1 MKKTLKCITRKLNFP
16 LIIFLLLASSLLLV
30 ANIKSNPIKQAKET
44 FNETVNNVSKKL
56 NQAADDSSTISPT
69 NS

>member
-1 MKKTLKCITRKLNFP
+1 
-16 LIIFLLLASSLLLV
+16 LLVGSLLLV
-30 ANIKSNPIKQAKET
+30 ANIKSNPFKQAKET

-56 NQAADDSSTISPT
+56 NQAADDSSTTSPT

>member
-16 LIIFLLLASSLLLV
+16 LIIFLLLVGSLLLV

-44 FNETVNNVSKKL
+44 VNETVNNVSKKL
-56 NQAADDSSTISPT
+56 NQAADDSSTTSPI